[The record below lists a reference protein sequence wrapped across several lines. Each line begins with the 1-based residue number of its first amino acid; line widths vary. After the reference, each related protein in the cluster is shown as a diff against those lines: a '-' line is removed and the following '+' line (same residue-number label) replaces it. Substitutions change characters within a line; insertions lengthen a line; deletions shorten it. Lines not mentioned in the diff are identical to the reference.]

1 MIYQHTNSI
10 DNFNY
15 NAVIYADAELPMHF
29 HRNYE
34 LIYVLRGVNHVKL
47 NAFNIDLAQGQFLL
61 ISPNEPHSF
70 ELHGDSEA
78 WVGVFSEDHI
88 PAFANNHTGT
98 AFSSFKCDTDIQ
110 KFFEKVFLS
119 DANTDLYCRI
129 SCLYAI
135 CSQCIGNAEPLKK
148 SVDPDIAD
156 LISTYIYK
164 NYTEN
169 LTLKNVA
176 DSLGYEYHYF
186 SKIFNKCFSMK
197 FCEFLNI
204 CRFNKACELLS
215 KRCDLTITQAALESG
230 FGSIRSFNRV
240 FKAIY
245 GQTPHQYRKG
255 LSELR

>member
-15 NAVIYADAELPMHF
+15 NAVIYDNTELPMHF

-47 NAFNIDLAQGQFLL
+47 NAFNIDLVQGKFLL
-61 ISPNEPHSF
+61 ISPNEPHAF
-70 ELHGDSEA
+70 ELRGDSEA

-88 PAFANNHTGT
+88 PIFANKYTGT
-98 AFSSFKCDTDIQ
+98 AFSAFKCDMYIQ

-119 DANTDLYCRI
+119 DTNTDLYCRI

-135 CSQCIGNAEPLKK
+135 CSQCIKNAEPLKK
-148 SVDPDIAD
+148 SIDHGIAD

-215 KRCDLTITQAALESG
+215 KSDLTMTQAALESG

-240 FKAIY
+240 FKAVY
-245 GQTPHQYRKG
+245 GQTPLQYRKL